1 MNLTRQRRL
10 PGNYRQDAM
19 KSEQAMWM
27 VVALAVLMAGGCRYH
42 ERSESQ
48 TLAAPYGERQVWA
61 VAPLRNESG
70 SLHADGIKTAD
81 KLAQRLETVVGV
93 DTLPVNRVLAAMRA
107 LQMTEV
113 SSAEDVKKLRDVL
126 GCDAIVLGTI
136 TAYDPYDP
144 PKLGLAI
151 ELYFNP
157 KRSAAQATDLRKL
170 ISAPTGRPEAPP
182 SRSRPD
188 PPVSVVSGFYD
199 ATDPGVHEQLVDY
212 AREQDAAM
220 DRVSARGWHLY
231 QIDMD
236 LYTEFV
242 TYLVS
247 RQLLRVEE
255 QRLAPPL
262 LAAEPAS

>member
-1 MNLTRQRRL
+1 
-10 PGNYRQDAM
+10 M

-27 VVALAVLMAGGCRYH
+27 VVALAVFAAGCQYLGADKP
-42 ERSESQ
+42 EKL
-48 TLAAPYGERQVWA
+48 TAPYGERQVWA

-70 SLHADGIKTAD
+70 SLYADGLKTAD
-81 KLAQRLETVVGV
+81 QLAQRLETVIGV

-107 LQMTEV
+107 QEMSEV
-113 SSAEDVKKLRDVL
+113 TSADDVSQLRDVL
-126 GCDAIVLGTI
+126 GVDAMVIGSI

-144 PKLGLAI
+144 PKLGLII

-157 KRSAAQATDLRKL
+157 RRENAQATDLQKL
-170 ISAPTGRPEAPP
+170 VRAPTGDMTQPPEPVRPG
-182 SRSRPD
+182 

-199 ATDPGVHEQLVDY
+199 ASDPGIHQQLVTY
-212 AREQDAAM
+212 AKQRDDAVKDGPAL
-220 DRVSARGWHLY
+220 GWRRY

-247 RQLLRVEE
+247 KQLLRVE
-255 QRLAPPL
+255 QDRLAPPML
-262 LAAEPAS
+262 TAEPAL